1 MLAYVLLII
10 LVVILFVVSMYTV
23 NRLNDCRLELSNL
36 RIKLAE
42 KQMSFEHAL
51 SVAKDKS
58 EKLEQLSLAGAE
70 LTTKLS
76 KEVHR
81 NKSVEV
87 RTGQIMEKMAPFL
100 EVFNHDPRNAQ
111 FLGNPI
117 DYIIFNEDEIVFMEV
132 KTGKARA
139 TKKQNNIKKLVEE
152 GKVRFELIRFD
163 YEGI

>member
-1 MLAYVLLII
+1 MLAYILLIV
-10 LVVILFVVSMYTV
+10 LVVILFVVTTHTI
-23 NRLNDCRLELSNL
+23 NKLHDCRVDLYNL

-58 EKLEQLSLAGAE
+58 EKLEQLSLVGFE
-70 LTTKLS
+70 LTTKLA

-87 RTGQIMEKMAPFL
+87 RTGQIMEKMAPFM

-117 DYIIFNEDEIVFMEV
+117 DYVIFNEDEIVFMEV
-132 KTGKARA
+132 KSGKARA

-163 YEGI
+163 YE